1 MKLTPWVLTFVACHR
16 FQAGQSDSD
25 RDVGRSPRRRG
36 NNAVASFRIDRSE
49 SARRDRCGYGIRAN
63 LPQLAR
69 LARQMGY
76 RLRSCSR
83 EWRIAVRRC
92 VTWTAG

>member
-1 MKLTPWVLTFVACHR
+1 
-16 FQAGQSDSD
+16 
-25 RDVGRSPRRRG
+25 
-36 NNAVASFRIDRSE
+36 
-49 SARRDRCGYGIRAN
+49 
-63 LPQLAR
+63 
-69 LARQMGY
+69 MGY